1 MGCDLLLLVKR
12 QANVATLACRADIT
26 QLVPDLLLGAFCLH
40 KFNGLLACQV
50 FYCHLQHTQ
59 RPPFPVNSR
68 LTMIGDIIGR
78 IFQSQFF
85 NGIPLSLLV
94 FDDTDGS
101 KNNYTSE
108 IRRIFFWNDLVFVND
123 AK

>member
-1 MGCDLLLLVKR
+1 
-12 QANVATLACRADIT
+12 
-26 QLVPDLLLGAFCLH
+26 
-40 KFNGLLACQV
+40 
-50 FYCHLQHTQ
+50 
-59 RPPFPVNSR
+59 
-68 LTMIGDIIGR
+68 MIGDIIGR